1 MAAVVRSHQEGR
13 TVMSKSLRFTAAG
26 LVAVPLALAAGVAWS
41 QKPEPKPEPGKAEAP
56 PADTGKHI
64 LVTPSAIQ
72 WADGPPS
79 LPPGAK
85 AAVVEGKPNEPGLF
99 TMRVKLPANYKIPP
113 HWHPADEHVTVL
125 SGSFRMGVGEKFD
138 EKALHDLPVGGFAV
152 MAKGTR
158 HFAMSK
164 GVTVLQLH
172 GIGPWG
178 INYVNPA
185 DDPRQAAAK
194 K

>member
-1 MAAVVRSHQEGR
+1 MSKTIRFLVASLIVAVVALTAG
-13 TVMSKSLRFTAAG
+13 TV
-26 LVAVPLALAAGVAWS
+26 WS
-41 QKPEPKPEPGKAEAP
+41 QKPEAP
-56 PADTGKHI
+56 PADTGGHI
-64 LVTPSAIQ
+64 LVTPTDLKWIDS
-72 WADGPPS
+72 PS

-85 AAVVEGKPNEPGLF
+85 MALVEGKPTEPGPF
-99 TMRVKLPANYKIPP
+99 TIRAKFPAGYRIPP

-125 SGSFRMGVGEKFD
+125 SGSFRMGLGEKFD
-138 EKALHDLPVGGFAV
+138 EKALHELPAGGFAV

-158 HFAMSK
+158 HFAMAKSATI
-164 GVTVLQLH
+164 VQLH

-185 DDPRQAAAK
+185 DDPRQAK